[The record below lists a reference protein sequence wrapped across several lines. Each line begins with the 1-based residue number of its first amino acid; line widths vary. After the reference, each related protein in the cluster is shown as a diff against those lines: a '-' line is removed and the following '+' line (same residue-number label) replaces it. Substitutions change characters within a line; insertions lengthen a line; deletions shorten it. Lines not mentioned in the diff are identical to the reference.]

1 MAEEAEADLK
11 RLLLT
16 ELLFQ
21 LADDDFVAGARAA
34 EWLGTAPQLEE
45 DVAFASIAQDEMGH
59 ATAYYGLLEDLGVG
73 RRDDLA
79 HLRPADARRN
89 SVLLERPNGSQD
101 AEAPRWH
108 WAFALARHLLYD
120 TLERARLDRLV
131 ESSHVPLAQLA
142 AKIRRE
148 ERYHEAHHRVW
159 LRVLAGG
166 GAPARQRLTA
176 GLYRAFADAGDLAFT
191 GPWAKGWEATHL
203 MPDASG
209 LERDWRE
216 RVAHVLSDVGMPT
229 PTPAMDRNG
238 RLGFHTADLDA
249 LVDRAGEVARSDPGA
264 MW

>member
-1 MAEEAEADLK
+1 MAEDADLHQ

-45 DVAFASIAQDEMGH
+45 DVAFASIAQDEIGH
-59 ATAYYGLLEDLGVG
+59 AAAYYGLLEDLGVG
-73 RRDDLA
+73 HRDELA

-89 SVLLERPNGSQD
+89 SVLLERPNGSG
-101 AEAPRWH
+101 EPGAPHWH

-131 ESSHVPLAQLA
+131 ESSYTPLSHLA
-142 AKIRRE
+142 AKVRRE

-159 LRVLAGG
+159 LRVLAAG
-166 GAPARQRLTA
+166 GAPSRRRLTA
-176 GLYRAFADAGDLAFT
+176 ALYRAFADAGDLGFT
-191 GPWAKGWEATHL
+191 GPWAKGWEALNL
-203 MPDASG
+203 MPDATG
-209 LERDWRE
+209 LEQDWLA
-216 RVAHVLSDVGMPT
+216 RVTHLLSDVGMST

-238 RLGFHTADLDA
+238 RLGFHTPDLA
-249 LVDRAGEVARSDPGA
+249 TLVDLAGEVYRSDPGA
-264 MW
+264 AW